1 MNAVADMPLDTGID
15 PLDLTRLSSFWEA
28 TRQLYAPFESSM
40 RSPSADV
47 YLHEMP
53 GGTLLSAAAS
63 GAGHE
68 TDAKCQEDL
77 SNITGKTGMRLTL

>member
-1 MNAVADMPLDTGID
+1 MGAIVNAVADTPLDTGID

-53 GGTLLSAAAS
+53 GGAALCCRIWS
-63 GAGHE
+63 
-68 TDAKCQEDL
+68 
-77 SNITGKTGMRLTL
+77 